1 MMMYNRTKNKAS
13 FFLLLSLL
21 FSFSIQ
27 AQDHKVSGVVTH
39 SESGEGIRGVLVAA
53 KGVQSI
59 R

>member
-1 MMMYNRTKNKAS
+1 MIYNRTKNKAS

-27 AQDHKVSGVVTH
+27 AQDHKVSGSSPIRKVVR
-39 SESGEGIRGVLVAA
+39 EFEEYLWRQRE
-53 KGVQSI
+53 VQSI